1 MCLHR
6 LPCILYYSR
15 APPPC
20 HLTPGSPDA
29 VKIRLHSIWRIIPVP
44 VITLQRMP
52 GRLVGLCVG
61 PFIVVREDYAS
72 DYPTIVHE
80 LTHCKQFWRGL
91 TVLHLIRY
99 YGSRRYRLKSEVEAF
114 RAELEACAPGER
126 RQRLHESARSL
137 ASSYSLGLDTEACR
151 LLLSAPPFRPLR
163 REHPT
168 RPAYIESLPAITP
181 ARVERRR
188 AAQDRRGQS
197 RREGPQER
205 RPEYNRR
212 LRVDRRRSGYR
223 TLQSQA

>member
-1 MCLHR
+1 
-6 LPCILYYSR
+6 
-15 APPPC
+15 
-20 HLTPGSPDA
+20 

-61 PFIVVREDYAS
+61 PFVVVREDYAS

-99 YGSRRYRLKSEVEAF
+99 YGSRRYRLKAEVEAF
-114 RAELEACAPGER
+114 RAELDACAPGER

-151 LLLSAPPFRPLR
+151 LLLSAPPFQSLR
-163 REHPT
+163 RDPPQRT
-168 RPAYIESLPAITP
+168 AYIKSLPSPMP
-181 ARVERRR
+181 ARAERRR
-188 AAQDRRGQS
+188 SQQDRRAPG
-197 RREGPQER
+197 RRESTQGR
-205 RPEYNRR
+205 RPEHNRR
-212 LRVDRRRSGYR
+212 LRVDRRRNPSR
-223 TLQSQA
+223 PAQPPA

>member
-1 MCLHR
+1 M
-6 LPCILYYSR
+6 
-15 APPPC
+15 
-20 HLTPGSPDA
+20 
-29 VKIRLHSIWRIIPVP
+29 KIRLHSIWRVIPVP

-99 YGSRRYRLKSEVEAF
+99 YGSRRYLLKSEVEAF
-114 RAELEACAPGER
+114 RAELDACAPGER
-126 RQRLHESARSL
+126 RQRLQESARSL

-151 LLLSAPPFRPLR
+151 LLLSTPPLKFRRDPPMR
-163 REHPT
+163 T
-168 RPAYIESLPAITP
+168 AYIESVPTAVP

-188 AAQDRRGQS
+188 AAEDRRREF
-197 RREGPQER
+197 RREAAHER
-205 RPEYNRR
+205 RPDQNRR
-212 LRVDRRRSGYR
+212 LRVDRRRSSYR
-223 TLQSQA
+223 GVQAQA

>member
-1 MCLHR
+1 M
-6 LPCILYYSR
+6 
-15 APPPC
+15 
-20 HLTPGSPDA
+20 
-29 VKIRLHSIWRIIPVP
+29 KIRLHSIWRFIPVP

-99 YGSRRYRLKSEVEAF
+99 YSSRRYRLKAEVEAF
-114 RAELEACAPGER
+114 RAELDACPPGER

-151 LLLSAPPFRPLR
+151 LLLSTPPLQFR
-163 REHPT
+163 REPPMRAAH
-168 RPAYIESLPAITP
+168 IESVPSAIP

-188 AAQDRRGQS
+188 AAQDRRGHS
-197 RREGPQER
+197 RRDAGQER
-205 RPEYNRR
+205 RPEQNRR
-212 LRVDRRRSGYR
+212 LRVDRRRSSYR
-223 TLQSQA
+223 PVQTQA